1 MEEHV
6 ESLESARLRCYRKT
20 KEILISILC
29 NINHFK
35 LYGEHHR
42 KTAQVGT
49 HPHQVQVVVSV
60 SVGGAGEVVAGLA
73 ELDGHLVGRLAAA
86 VAEAVAEHEVR
97 VAPRRLG
104 RLHLERVVV
113 VALVIIRK
121 DVLIKLNKL
130 KRGRS
135 DSPWDGGAS
144 CGVPCARPCPAWRG
158 A

>member
-1 MEEHV
+1 MF
-6 ESLESARLRCYRKT
+6 L
-20 KEILISILC
+20 KEC
-29 NINHFK
+29 
-35 LYGEHHR
+35 
-42 KTAQVGT
+42 A
-49 HPHQVQVVVSV
+49 HPHEVEVVVSV

-73 ELDGHLVGRLAAA
+73 ELDGHLVGRLASAA

-130 KRGRS
+130 KK
-135 DSPWDGGAS
+135 
-144 CGVPCARPCPAWRG
+144 
-158 A
+158 